1 MLSVRGAESVL
12 KYLTAFRSGRIAW
25 KLPGVED
32 RLANPQFASEWP
44 VVMGS
49 GVYKPLLI
57 LAAIVTL
64 NILKKDGFNEESS
77 KPRNIRFGLKLIT
90 EIWVDKPLY

>member
-1 MLSVRGAESVL
+1 MLSGRGAESVL

-64 NILKKDGFNEESS
+64 NMLKEDAFNEESS
-77 KPRNIRFGLKLIT
+77 KPRNIRLGLKLII
-90 EIWVDKPLY
+90 EIWVEKPLD